1 MANTKS
7 AKKRVLQSRKR
18 NALNVARKTGIK
30 TAMKKVATALQEGKT
45 AAEVQALFNDAQ
57 SKCSRARGKGTLHGN
72 TAARK
77 ISRLALKVQKHFSEA
92 KTEKTVVAKVAK
104 KAKK

>member
-18 NALNVARKTGIK
+18 HAINVARKTGIK
-30 TAMKKVATALQEGKT
+30 TAIKKVTSALQEGKT
-45 AAEVQALFNDAQ
+45 AQEVQALFNDAQ
-57 SKCSRARGKGTLHGN
+57 SKCCRARGKGTLHAN
-72 TAARK
+72 TVARK
-77 ISRLALKVQKHFSEA
+77 VSRLALKVQAHFSA
-92 KTEKTVVAKVAK
+92 TPTEKPVAPKVTK